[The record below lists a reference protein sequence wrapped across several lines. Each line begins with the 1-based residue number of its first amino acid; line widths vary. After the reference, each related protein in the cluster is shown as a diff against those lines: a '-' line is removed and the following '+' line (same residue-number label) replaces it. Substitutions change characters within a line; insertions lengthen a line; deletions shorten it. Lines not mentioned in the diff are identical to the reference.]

1 MKPAYDTVRLL
12 RSRPARSVKAYV
24 VVINPGMYDQ
34 REDAEFANREQAG
47 KYCASLCADNHEADV
62 MKRLPDGTLTTEF

>member
-12 RSRPARSVKAYV
+12 RSRPARTVKAYV
-24 VVINPGMYDQ
+24 VVVNPGMNDQ
-34 REDAEFANREQAG
+34 REDSEFANREQAN
-47 KYCASLCADNHEADV
+47 KYCASLCVENIEADV